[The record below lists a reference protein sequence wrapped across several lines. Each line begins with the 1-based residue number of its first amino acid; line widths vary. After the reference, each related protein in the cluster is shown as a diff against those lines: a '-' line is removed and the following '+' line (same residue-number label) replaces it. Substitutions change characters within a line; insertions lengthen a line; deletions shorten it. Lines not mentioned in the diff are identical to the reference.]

1 MINFK
6 IIKLDAIDSTN
17 DWLKEKFL
25 QGNCI
30 EGDLVWVNDQTN
42 GRGQRDNRWISAAGK
57 NLTFSLFKVFGK
69 LLVRDQFL
77 INCSVTLAILMALK
91 EINIPDLSLKWPNDI
106 LSGNKKIGGVLI
118 ENFVRG
124 ERFSG
129 TIVGVGLNVN
139 QDNFDLFPKASSILM
154 LTQKEHDLDKL
165 LKRLLDKFNIF
176 FEQCKTENKIELI
189 NQYQTHLYMKDQ
201 WVVFEHSDSKLKGKI
216 KGVNSKGKIKIEKEN
231 GTVEYFSGG
240 SLKLLY

>member
-42 GRGQRDNRWISAAGK
+42 GRGQRDNRWISAPGK

-69 LLVRDQFL
+69 LLIRDQFL

-154 LTQKEHDLDKL
+154 LTQKEQHLDEL
-165 LKRLLDKFNIF
+165 LKRILEKFNDF
-176 FEQCKTENKIELI
+176 FEQCKSENKIELI
-189 NQYQTHLYMKDQ
+189 NQYQANLYMKDQ
-201 WVVFEHSDSKLKGKI
+201 WVVFENSDSTLKGKI
-216 KGVNSKGKIKIEKEN
+216 KGINSKGKIKIEKEN

>member
-42 GRGQRDNRWISAAGK
+42 GRGQRDNRWISAPGK

-69 LLVRDQFL
+69 LLIRDQFL

-154 LTQKEHDLDKL
+154 LTQKEQHLDEL
-165 LKRLLDKFNIF
+165 LKRILEKFNDF
-176 FEQCKTENKIELI
+176 FEQCKSENKIELI
-189 NQYQTHLYMKDQ
+189 NQYQANLYMNDQ
-201 WVVFEHSDSKLKGKI
+201 WVVFENSDSTLKGKI

>member
-42 GRGQRDNRWISAAGK
+42 GRGQRDNRWISAPGK

-154 LTQKEHDLDKL
+154 LTQKEQHLDEL
-165 LKRLLDKFNIF
+165 LKRILEKFNDF
-176 FEQCKTENKIELI
+176 FEQCKSENKIELI
-189 NQYQTHLYMKDQ
+189 NQYQANLYMKDQ
-201 WVVFEHSDSKLKGKI
+201 WVVFENSDSTLKGKI
-216 KGVNSKGKIKIEKEN
+216 KGINSKGKIKIEKEN

>member
-154 LTQKEHDLDKL
+154 LTQKEQHLDEL
-165 LKRLLDKFNIF
+165 LKRILEKFNDF
-176 FEQCKTENKIELI
+176 FEQCKSENKIELI
-189 NQYQTHLYMKDQ
+189 NQYQANLYMKDQ
-201 WVVFEHSDSKLKGKI
+201 WVVFENSDSTLKGKI

>member
-30 EGDLVWVNDQTN
+30 EGDLVWVNDQTD

-154 LTQKEHDLDKL
+154 LTQKEQHLDEL
-165 LKRLLDKFNIF
+165 LKRILEKFNDF
-176 FEQCKTENKIELI
+176 FEQCKSENKIELI
-189 NQYQTHLYMKDQ
+189 NQYQANLYMNDQ
-201 WVVFEHSDSKLKGKI
+201 WVVFENSDSTLKGKI

>member
-69 LLVRDQFL
+69 LLIRDQFL

-154 LTQKEHDLDKL
+154 LTQKEQHLDEL
-165 LKRLLDKFNIF
+165 LKRILEKFNDF
-176 FEQCKTENKIELI
+176 FEQCKSENKIELI
-189 NQYQTHLYMKDQ
+189 NQYQANLYMNDQ
-201 WVVFEHSDSKLKGKI
+201 WVVFENSDSTLKGKI
-216 KGVNSKGKIKIEKEN
+216 KGINSKGKIKIEKEN

>member
-154 LTQKEHDLDKL
+154 LTQKEQHLDEL
-165 LKRLLDKFNIF
+165 LKRILEKFNDF
-176 FEQCKTENKIELI
+176 FEQCKSENKIELI
-189 NQYQTHLYMKDQ
+189 NQYQANLYMKDQ
-201 WVVFEHSDSKLKGKI
+201 WVDFENSDSTLKGKI
-216 KGVNSKGKIKIEKEN
+216 KGINSKGKIKIEKEN

>member
-42 GRGQRDNRWISAAGK
+42 GRGQRDNRWISAPGK

-154 LTQKEHDLDKL
+154 LTQKEQHLDEL
-165 LKRLLDKFNIF
+165 LKRILEKFNDF
-176 FEQCKTENKIELI
+176 FEQCKSENKIELI
-189 NQYQTHLYMKDQ
+189 NQYQANLYMNDQ
-201 WVVFEHSDSKLKGKI
+201 WVVFENSDSTLKGKI

>member
-6 IIKLDAIDSTN
+6 IIKLDATDSTN

-154 LTQKEHDLDKL
+154 LTQKEQHLDEL
-165 LKRLLDKFNIF
+165 LKRILEKFNDF
-176 FEQCKTENKIELI
+176 FEQCKSENKIELI
-189 NQYQTHLYMKDQ
+189 NQYQANLYMKDQ
-201 WVVFEHSDSKLKGKI
+201 WVVFENSDSTLKGKI
-216 KGVNSKGKIKIEKEN
+216 KGINSKGKIKIEKEN

>member
-1 MINFK
+1 MIDFK

-154 LTQKEHDLDKL
+154 LTQKEQHLDEL
-165 LKRLLDKFNIF
+165 LKRILEKFNDF
-176 FEQCKTENKIELI
+176 FEQCKSENKIELI
-189 NQYQTHLYMKDQ
+189 NQYQANLYMKDQ
-201 WVVFEHSDSKLKGKI
+201 WVVFENSDSTLKGKI
-216 KGVNSKGKIKIEKEN
+216 KGINSKGKIKIEKEN

>member
-154 LTQKEHDLDKL
+154 LTQKEQHLDEL
-165 LKRLLDKFNIF
+165 LKRILEKFNDF
-176 FEQCKTENKIELI
+176 FEQCKSENKIELI
-189 NQYQTHLYMKDQ
+189 NQYQANLYMNDQ
-201 WVVFEHSDSKLKGKI
+201 WVVFENSDSTLKGKI

>member
-42 GRGQRDNRWISAAGK
+42 GRGQRDNRWISAPGK

-154 LTQKEHDLDKL
+154 LTQKEQHLDEL
-165 LKRLLDKFNIF
+165 LKRILEKFNDF
-176 FEQCKTENKIELI
+176 FEQCKSENKIELI
-189 NQYQTHLYMKDQ
+189 NQYQANLYMNDQ
-201 WVVFEHSDSKLKGKI
+201 WVVFENSDSTLKGKI
-216 KGVNSKGKIKIEKEN
+216 KGINSKGKIKIEKEN

>member
-42 GRGQRDNRWISAAGK
+42 GRGQRDNRWISAPGK

-69 LLVRDQFL
+69 LLIRDQFL

-154 LTQKEHDLDKL
+154 LTQKEQHLDEL
-165 LKRLLDKFNIF
+165 LKRILEKFNDF
-176 FEQCKTENKIELI
+176 FEQCKSENKIELI
-189 NQYQTHLYMKDQ
+189 NQYQANLYMNDQ
-201 WVVFEHSDSKLKGKI
+201 WVVFENSDSTLKGKI
-216 KGVNSKGKIKIEKEN
+216 KGINSKGKIKIEKEN

>member
-154 LTQKEHDLDKL
+154 LTQKEQHLDEL
-165 LKRLLDKFNIF
+165 LKRILEKFNDF
-176 FEQCKTENKIELI
+176 FEQCKSENKIELI
-189 NQYQTHLYMKDQ
+189 NQYQANLYMKDQ
-201 WVVFEHSDSKLKGKI
+201 WVVFENSDSTLKGKI
-216 KGVNSKGKIKIEKEN
+216 KGINSKGKIKIEKEN